1 MAAKDMIVHLTSADS
16 QDGKGDGTKIGSDVA
31 ALPEAMRISF
41 STDGKHWIYDP
52 GQGDSADEDGTI
64 TTFGL
69 ASREEMKL
77 SEHNAMFSLKEGQDK
92 AVKVH
97 IWLEGTDPRCTDALK
112 KARYSIRMR
121 FTGTDMDGKS
131 FTE

>member
-1 MAAKDMIVHLTSADS
+1 
-16 QDGKGDGTKIGSDVA
+16 
-31 ALPEAMRISF
+31 
-41 STDGKHWIYDP
+41 
-52 GQGDSADEDGTI
+52 
-64 TTFGL
+64 
-69 ASREEMKL
+69 
-77 SEHNAMFSLKEGQDK
+77 MFSLKEGQDK